1 MFFFFDKMLDFVEEM
16 FQYLNIK
23 YQKDVSVSNEQ
34 RTQAERVD
42 FVLKSNN
49 GLDILVEVKEVRDYF
64 NNVVDRAYE
73 QIKYERKLYEK
84 EKLSADSFIIVF
96 GNVDKNKKIYLKRY
110 KMIIIDLPNILYLI
124 KDNQDLIERLNNIL
138 PYSIIDISP
147 QKIDLEKYINFEKHI
162 ENKESIE
169 IPKSIKIEDEYIE
182 EIKRLEKGKEE
193 STEFQDLGEK
203 ILKLLFGDYLY
214 DWKSQVCCDNN
225 WLRMDLVG
233 KIKRQDGFWK
243 MLYEIYKTRYI
254 AFEFK
259 NYNDEI
265 SGSQIDDTNKYLHDK
280 ALRTVA
286 IVVSREKANK
296 SAKERCKGILRNEGN
311 LILRLDQNDL
321 ITMLEKRRDNDN
333 KDITTEYMEK
343 IFDVFLLE
351 LEK

>member
-1 MFFFFDKMLDFVEEM
+1 MFFFFDKMLNFVEEM
-16 FQYLNIK
+16 FQYLNFK

-34 RTQAERVD
+34 RNQAGRVD

-49 GLDILVEVKEVRDYF
+49 GLDTLVEVKETRNQSND
-64 NNVVDRAYE
+64 VVNSACE
-73 QIKYERKLYEK
+73 QIRYERKLYEK
-84 EKLSADSFIIVF
+84 EKLNPYSFIIVF
-96 GNVDKNKKIYLKRY
+96 GNVDKSRKVYLKRY
-110 KMIIIDLPNILYLI
+110 KIIVIDLANILYLI
-124 KDNQDLIERLNNIL
+124 KDNQDLIERLNNLL
-138 PYSIIDISP
+138 PYSIIDVSP
-147 QKIDLEKYINFEKHI
+147 QKIDLEKYINYEKHI
-162 ENKESIE
+162 ENKEPIE
-169 IPKSIKIEDEYIE
+169 IQKSIKIEDEYIE
-182 EIKRLEKGKEE
+182 EIKRLEKGKEG
-193 STEFQDLGEK
+193 STEFQDLGKK

-254 AFEFK
+254 VFEFK

-265 SGSQIDDTNKYLHDK
+265 SRSQIDDANKYLHDK

-286 IVVSREKANK
+286 IVVSREKATK
-296 SAKERCKGILRNEGN
+296 SAEERCKGILRNEGN
-311 LILRLDQNDL
+311 LILRLNQKDL

-333 KDITTEYMEK
+333 KDITTEYIER
-343 IFDVFLLE
+343 IFDDFLLK